1 MTDSSCHSTER
12 HRKVGHTSLPSPG
25 FFSFQQRRGWRVSS
39 MMLCLSTAVYRN
51 SASYASLVTSKTFM
65 LYTWYS
71 LVCMLNF
78 SVALVLRIIWI
89 KIVLKNHACESQSFS
104 FFFFFSSSKK
114 NYTWKS
120 QNFYLKPE
128 THFTSLHPS
137 SHGSN
142 LWQFQDS
149 SETCVFSDIVFYLL
163 KGFEICLFVRK
174 EFTWNK

>member
-12 HRKVGHTSLPSPG
+12 HRKVGHSSLPSPG

-89 KIVLKNHACESQSFS
+89 KIVLKIMLVKAKVFP
-104 FFFFFSSSKK
+104 FFFFKFQELHMKK
-114 NYTWKS
+114 LEFLFEARDTLYFTTS
-120 QNFYLKPE
+120 QQP
-128 THFTSLHPS
+128 
-137 SHGSN
+137 
-142 LWQFQDS
+142 W
-149 SETCVFSDIVFYLL
+149 
-163 KGFEICLFVRK
+163 
-174 EFTWNK
+174 